1 MSLRPVPPG
10 VLAGPVP
17 RVAETAPPVKA
28 DVRTMGPPWELH
40 DGDDAP
46 LFTGQESEVKA
57 LYHQMCRA
65 ASVLH
70 GDLYVCDPQGT
81 RYAWNRSAFRWEP
94 VLAVLPQPRLKTPQL
109 L

>member
-57 LYHQMCRA
+57 QYHVMRRA
-65 ASVLH
+65 TSVLT
-70 GDLYVCDPQGT
+70 GDLYVCDSAGA
-81 RYAWNRSAFRWEP
+81 RYVWNRQAFRWDAP
-94 VLAVLPQPRLKTPQL
+94 VAQMEEAAP
-109 L
+109 